1 MDDGYVHCMR
11 IAVVLYA
18 TDWLYRVLSRRYTSL
33 EDIASLKLAD
43 MRREAEE
50 KEEKEDEGE
59 PGTVTGEGMCHVRV
73 GGKVDGSECVK
84 VDVDEGGEFYLN

>member
-1 MDDGYVHCMR
+1 MDDGCVNCMR

-59 PGTVTGEGMCHVRV
+59 PGTVTGEGMCLV
-73 GGKVDGSECVK
+73 
-84 VDVDEGGEFYLN
+84 